1 MDVDE
6 LKKLLADKTAK
17 RDELPDVEF
26 KESADR
32 TFFESICSLA
42 NAWGGVVVLG
52 VDKHGAI
59 VGVPPTSEYLDKVTN
74 QIVSLL
80 SIHPKIEVVD
90 SEGKRAV
97 VVTVDASPDVLI
109 SYRGKY
115 WERVGATDRRM
126 SQARLRER
134 LIRTKTWDA
143 LPTEY
148 PIDEIDDGAISR
160 FIKEAVTKER
170 LPRESVS
177 ENYEMLLEK
186 LNLLVDGKL
195 TNGALLLF
203 GKNPQKYYVNLRIR
217 LGRFKTATEIID
229 DQWADGNV
237 FHQLER
243 ALTIL
248 QQYVSVRYRIET
260 IERED
265 VREYP
270 FLALREAVVNALM
283 HRDYFNIANFIQ
295 INAYDDHLWIS
306 NPGGLPDG
314 LTVEDL
320 KRDHKSIGRNPLIAR
335 VLRLAGYAEEYGTG
349 TLRMLE
355 EMKKAGLPEP
365 EFKEEM
371 GGFSVYLYKDIYT
384 EDHLNG
390 LGLSERQIVGVLQTK
405 KHGRI
410 TNKKY
415 RELAGL
421 SDEGARTD
429 LSDLVRRGLL
439 EPRGKGRNAHYV
451 LVRRQS

>member
-371 GGFSVYLYKDIYT
+371 GAFLCISIRTSTRK
-384 EDHLNG
+384 
-390 LGLSERQIVGVLQTK
+390 
-405 KHGRI
+405 I
-410 TNKKY
+410 T
-415 RELAGL
+415 
-421 SDEGARTD
+421 
-429 LSDLVRRGLL
+429 
-439 EPRGKGRNAHYV
+439 
-451 LVRRQS
+451 

>member
-1 MDVDE
+1 MDVVE

-26 KESADR
+26 KESAGS
-32 TFFESICSLA
+32 TFFVSICSLA
-42 NAWGGVVVLG
+42 NASGGIVVLG

-59 VGVPPTSEYLDKVTN
+59 VGVPPSSEYLDKVTN

-97 VVTVDASPDVLI
+97 VVTVDESPYVLI
-109 SYRGKY
+109 SYKGQY

-143 LPTEY
+143 LPTQC
-148 PIDEIDDGAISR
+148 PVDEIDDGAISR
-160 FIKEAVTKER
+160 FINEAVGKER
-170 LPRESVS
+170 LPRESLS
-177 ENYEMLLEK
+177 ENYETLLEK

-203 GKNPQKYYVNLRIR
+203 GKNPQKYYVNLTIR

-243 ALTIL
+243 ALTVL

-270 FLALREAVVNALM
+270 FPALREAVVNALM
-283 HRDYFNIANFIQ
+283 HRDYFDIANFIQ

-349 TLRMLE
+349 TLRMVE
-355 EMKKAGLPEP
+355 EMKRAGLPEP
-365 EFKEEM
+365 EFREEM

-384 EDHLNG
+384 EEKLSE
-390 LGLSERQIVGVLQTK
+390 LGLSERQIAGVLQTK
-405 KHGRI
+405 KLGRI

-415 RELAGL
+415 RELTGL

-429 LSDLVRRGLL
+429 LGDLVRRGLL
-439 EPRGKGRNAHYV
+439 ESRGKGRSAHYV
-451 LVRRQS
+451 LVLRQS